1 MGDQRER
8 KDQEESNIP
17 SRQERQED
25 TDCPFEFESSAMH
38 MAQDM
43 EMMKE
48 KMDMMMNAMKGWVS
62 PNLDELVQQMDSP
75 FTPYR

>member
-1 MGDQRER
+1 
-8 KDQEESNIP
+8 
-17 SRQERQED
+17 
-25 TDCPFEFESSAMH
+25 MH